1 MRVFTTI
8 EKAAPMKRLLKLHFL
23 VFTALV
29 ALGLGGTAL
38 AGQSDAD
45 ARAALNAL
53 YKTSPAARS
62 LAAEAKGILVFPEIR
77 KAAFVVGG
85 QGGKGVM
92 FANGKIVG
100 RYRSDG
106 ALVGFEAGVQ
116 SFKYVLFFMSDAAL
130 QKLRE
135 SKGFELGT
143 DPNIVV
149 TNVGKGT
156 NITTTTAQPDVY
168 SFVFGQRGLM
178 GGIAL
183 QGMKITR
190 LK

>member
-1 MRVFTTI
+1 
-8 EKAAPMKRLLKLHFL
+8 MKQLLKLHICVL
-23 VFTALV
+23 MMLASVGV
-29 ALGLGGTAL
+29 AFAQQT
-38 AGQSDAD
+38 DAD

-53 YKTSPAARS
+53 YKTSPGARS
-62 LAAEAKGILVFPEIR
+62 LAANAKCVLVFPEIR

-92 FANGKIVG
+92 FADGKIVG
-100 RYRSDG
+100 RYRADG

-116 SFKYVLFFMSDAAL
+116 SFKYVLFFMSDSAL

-156 NITTTTAQPDVY
+156 NITTTTVQPDVY

-178 GGIAL
+178 GGIAV

-190 LK
+190 VK

>member
-1 MRVFTTI
+1 
-8 EKAAPMKRLLKLHFL
+8 MKQLLKLNVL
-23 VFTALV
+23 VLIVLASVGV
-29 ALGLGGTAL
+29 ARVAL

-45 ARAALNAL
+45 ARAALSAL
-53 YKTSPAARS
+53 YKASPGARA
-62 LAAEAKGILVFPEIR
+62 LADDAKAILVFPEIR

-85 QGGKGVM
+85 QGGRGVM
-92 FANGKIVG
+92 FSGGKIVG
-100 RYRSDG
+100 RYRADG

-116 SFKYVLFFMSDAAL
+116 SFKYVLFFMSDTAL

-156 NITTTTAQPDVY
+156 NITTTTVQPDVY

-178 GGIAL
+178 GGIAIH
-183 QGMKITR
+183 GMKITR
-190 LK
+190 VR

>member
-1 MRVFTTI
+1 
-8 EKAAPMKRLLKLHFL
+8 MKQLLKLHLF
-23 VFTALV
+23 ALMMLAGASV
-29 ALGLGGTAL
+29 ALAQQT
-38 AGQSDAD
+38 DAD

-53 YKTSPAARS
+53 YKTSPGARS
-62 LAAEAKGILVFPEIR
+62 LAANAKGILVFPEIR

-92 FANGKIVG
+92 FRDGKIVG
-100 RYRSDG
+100 RYRADG
-106 ALVGFEAGVQ
+106 VLVGFEAGVQ
-116 SFKYVLFFMSDAAL
+116 SFRYVLFFMSDRAQ

-149 TNVGKGT
+149 TNIGAGA
-156 NITTTTAQPDVY
+156 NLTTTTAHPDVY
-168 SFVFGQRGLM
+168 SFVFGQKGLM
-178 GGIAL
+178 GGIAV

-190 LK
+190 LR

>member
-1 MRVFTTI
+1 
-8 EKAAPMKRLLKLHFL
+8 MKQLLKLHILL
-23 VFTALV
+23 VIVLAAASV
-29 ALGLGGTAL
+29 ARVAL

-53 YKTSPAARS
+53 YKTSPGARS
-62 LAAEAKGILVFPEIR
+62 LAANAKGILVFPEIR

-92 FANGKIVG
+92 FAGGKIVG
-100 RYRSDG
+100 RYRADG

-116 SFKYVLFFMSDAAL
+116 SFKYVLFFMSDTAL

-149 TNVGKGT
+149 TNVGAGA
-156 NITTTTAQPDVY
+156 NISTTTAQPDVY

-178 GGIAL
+178 GGIAV

-190 LK
+190 VR